1 MGVSHGV
8 VTEPLCNTKGPC
20 DRHTGGW
27 HMSWG
32 YWAIVTG
39 LALLLGVSFF
49 SVALI
54 YSGAHHWRQVLGGP
68 NVRSTEGVKE
78 QKRAA

>member
-1 MGVSHGV
+1 
-8 VTEPLCNTKGPC
+8 
-20 DRHTGGW
+20 
-27 HMSWG
+27 MSWG

-54 YSGAHHWRQVLGGP
+54 YSGAHHWRQVLGGQ